1 MDSFET
7 RLGRETSR
15 GKTQFFTDLAFI
27 QTDRKHGQRPT
38 EAAPEPE
45 RLKRVKVLSPFS
57 VCHQG
62 NRYLPAQ
69 LAEVPERLAD
79 WWILNQWVVSDE
91 PSPVQDE
98 PATPVRRRGSRK

>member
-1 MDSFET
+1 MESFET

-27 QTDRKHGQRPT
+27 QTDKKHGQRPT
-38 EAAPEPE
+38 EVAAEPE
-45 RLKRVKVLSPFS
+45 SLKRVKVLSPFS
-57 VCHQG
+57 VCHEG

-69 LAEVPERLAD
+69 IAEVPESLAD
-79 WWILNQWVVSDE
+79 WWILNHWVSGE

-98 PATPVRRRGSRK
+98 PATPPRRRGSRK